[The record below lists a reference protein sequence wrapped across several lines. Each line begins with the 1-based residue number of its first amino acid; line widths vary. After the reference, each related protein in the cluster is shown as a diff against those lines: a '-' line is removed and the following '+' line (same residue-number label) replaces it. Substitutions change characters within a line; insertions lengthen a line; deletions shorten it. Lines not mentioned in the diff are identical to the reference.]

1 MGSKAVNY
9 PTKCGI
15 ARCFISQTLLK
26 EHQRESASC
35 SPGHNSAQCV
45 SRDLFSSE
53 KTKRLHATAQ
63 GASQTAAKFQSW
75 SLVFVNP
82 KRSPKRSKVT
92 RKAAN
97 DVLSGRYPNLQL
109 GRDERTNSSANT
121 RTPLRYGKACNSA
134 DVYSW
139 ITFLVCAAFVDGL
152 LTTQFVILL
161 SFQSIPVNRL
171 VKDFCMRCLCFGMF
185 CKQAHIEYDS
195 QMNGPLLLLPKQ
207 KRIAI
212 ARPFP
217 SGKNL
222 KPWCLRRLARSQIAA
237 GQHDWLAGERERI
250 GCLYRTYL
258 GC

>member
-45 SRDLFSSE
+45 SRDLFPSE

-171 VKDFCMRCLCFGMF
+171 VKDFSSCQKPDRCR
-185 CKQAHIEYDS
+185 S
-195 QMNGPLLLLPKQ
+195 T
-207 KRIAI
+207 
-212 ARPFP
+212 
-217 SGKNL
+217 
-222 KPWCLRRLARSQIAA
+222 RLAGR
-237 GQHDWLAGERERI
+237 
-250 GCLYRTYL
+250 RTRAHRVPIPDL
-258 GC
+258 SWMLKDRKDRNATQQPSWETSDRDFPARQTPTL